1 MTCYVRN
8 ITFISEPATASGRA
22 PREDDGRFG
31 AMPVAN
37 APVARRQPSTPGR
50 ATGGARIARGLT
62 RRTAL
67 AVSPPLPH
75 SPEGS
80 TMTTRT
86 PYALIALALAYGHI
100 RSVARGDVVPAVAFG
115 AGALAVTNRARITR
129 RGSNR

>member
-50 ATGGARIARGLT
+50 ATGMRSNRPRTHAAHGARGK
-62 RRTAL
+62 
-67 AVSPPLPH
+67 PPLPH

-115 AGALAVTNRARITR
+115 AGALAVTYRARITR